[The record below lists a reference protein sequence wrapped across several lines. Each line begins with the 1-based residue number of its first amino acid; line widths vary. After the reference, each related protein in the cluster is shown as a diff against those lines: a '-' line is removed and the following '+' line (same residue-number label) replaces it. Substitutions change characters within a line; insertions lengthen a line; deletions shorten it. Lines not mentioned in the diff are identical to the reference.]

1 MGNQQPMLM
10 LGDQQMEEDKA
21 EVNNGAAFGS
31 QGENIIGNAADQPD
45 FEEPIRMR
53 SNLSA
58 NSVPMR
64 DTTNTFP
71 QP

>member
-1 MGNQQPMLM
+1 MPM
-10 LGDQQMEEDKA
+10 LGDQQMEEDKS
-21 EVNNGAAFGS
+21 EVNNGPAAFGS
-31 QGENIIGNAADQPD
+31 HGENIIGNAADQPD
-45 FEEPIRMR
+45 FQEPIRMR

-71 QP
+71 